1 MKKELDISLLGWYSI
16 KAVARRGSDL
26 KKRLKKL
33 EKSLKNL
40 LTNAKSC
47 AKI

>member
-1 MKKELDISLLGWYSI
+1 MKKVLDISLLGWYSI
-16 KAVARRGSDL
+16 KAVARHGSDL

-33 EKSLKNL
+33 EKSLENL
-40 LTNAKSC
+40 LTSAESC